1 MKNVR
6 KGILYILLCVLAI
19 GGLGYIALAGLGVQH
34 KGSTK
39 NIRLG
44 LDLAGGV
51 SVTYQAVKDKPSSQQ
66 MDDTVSK
73 IQKRV
78 ENLGEEPVVYK
89 EGSNRI
95 NVDIPGAKDAD
106 AVLEKLGK
114 AGSILFVE
122 EQDLRP
128 FLEDPDAKDLVDPK
142 DPSKNQKLAVDQ
154 QKLYDAGV
162 VIVDGSDIEKA
173 DGVAGSNKTGTAT
186 EYYVSLEF
194 NSEGAK
200 KFAEG
205 TRKAAGSN
213 IAIVYDGVV
222 TSNPHVDKEIPGGK
236 AQIDGQ
242 ADMEEAEE
250 LATTIRIG
258 ALPLELK
265 EIRSNVVGAKLG
277 EEAIRSSLIAGVIGF
292 ILIVLF
298 MIAMYRIPGLAAS
311 IALVIYVGALSLTL
325 NAFDVTLTLPGV
337 AGILLSIGMAV
348 DANVIIFQRIRE
360 ELASGSS
367 LETSMKNGFGKA
379 LSAILDGN
387 ITTLIAA
394 IVLMM
399 MGSGTVA
406 SFAQTLMIGV
416 ILSMITALYITKFVL
431 RGLILLGFQDE
442 KFYGKAKET
451 KVVSF
456 VKNFPK
462 AAIIVVVFLVICIGS
477 LIANK
482 SSMGTILNYGLDFK
496 GGTSTTVAFGK
507 EYVAGDIKNDVSTA
521 VGEMF
526 SQTPEISEVKNEN
539 TLTVKTTVL
548 DKEQRAKLSKYFAD
562 TYKVDETTIES
573 ETISASVSNEMK
585 KDAVV
590 SIIIAVVLM
599 LIYIAIRF
607 KDIWFGT
614 SAIIALIHDVMI
626 VLTVYAVGSLLGLI
640 SVGNTFIAC
649 MLTILGYSINATI
662 VTFDRIREN
671 KNQMKK
677 GTSLEEV
684 VNASVSQTITR
695 NINTSLTTFIMI
707 FMLFLLGVS
716 SLREFTV
723 PLMAG
728 ILGGAF
734 SSICLTGPLW
744 CVIKNKVTGNKAKL

>member
-6 KGILYILLCVLAI
+6 KGILYILICILAI
-19 GGLGYIALAGLGVQH
+19 AGLGYIAFAGITEHHL
-34 KGSTK
+34 GSTK

-51 SVTYQAVKDKPSSQQ
+51 SVTYQAVKDNPSSQQ
-66 MDDTVSK
+66 MNDTVSK
-73 IQKRV
+73 IQKRI

-122 EQDLRP
+122 EEDLKP
-128 FLEDPDAKDLVDPK
+128 FLEDPDAANIVGQ
-142 DPSKNQKLAVDQ
+142 SLAKDQ
-154 QKLYDAGV
+154 QELYDAGV
-162 VIVDGSDIEKA
+162 VIVDGSDIDRAE
-173 DGVAGSNKTGTAT
+173 GLQGSNQAGTAT

-194 NSEGAK
+194 NSAGAK
-200 KFAEG
+200 KFAKG
-205 TRKAAGSN
+205 TKKAVGSH

-222 TSNPHVDKEIPGGK
+222 QSNPQVKGEISGGK

-242 ADMEEAEE
+242 SSIEEAEE

-258 ALPLELK
+258 ALPLELE

-277 EEAIRSSLIAGVIGF
+277 EEAIETSLIAGVIGF
-292 ILIVLF
+292 VLIVLF
-298 MIAMYRIPGLAAS
+298 MIVMYRIPGLAAS

-416 ILSMITALYITKFVL
+416 ILSMITALYVTRFVL
-431 RGLILLGFQDE
+431 RGLIFLGFQDE
-442 KFYGKAKET
+442 KFYGKAKEAKT
-451 KVVSF
+451 IPF

-462 AAIIVVVFLVICIGS
+462 AAIIVVVFLVICVGS

-496 GGTSTTVAFGK
+496 GGTSTTVAFGD
-507 EYVAGDIKNDVSTA
+507 EYVAADIKNDVSA
-521 VGEMF
+521 KINEMF

-548 DKEQRAKLSKYFAD
+548 DKGQRAELSQYFVD
-562 TYKVDETTIES
+562 TYNVDESAIES

-614 SAIIALIHDVMI
+614 SAILALIHDVMI
-626 VLTVYAVGSLLGLI
+626 VLTVYAVGSLLGMI

-671 KNQMKK
+671 KKQMKK
-677 GTSLEEV
+677 GTSIEEV

-734 SSICLTGPLW
+734 SSICLTGALW
-744 CVIKNKVTGNKAKL
+744 CVIKKKITTKERK

>member
-6 KGILYILLCVLAI
+6 KGILYILICVLAI
-19 GGLGYIALAGLGVQH
+19 GGLAYIALQGLGEEH
-34 KGSTK
+34 KGTTEH
-39 NIRLG
+39 IRLG

-51 SVTYQAVKDKPSSQQ
+51 SVTYQTVKDNPSSQQ
-66 MDDTVSK
+66 MADTIYK
-73 IQKRV
+73 MQKRI
-78 ENLGEEPVVYK
+78 ENYGQEPVVYK
-89 EGSNRI
+89 EGKNRI
-95 NVDIPGAKDAD
+95 NVDIPGEKDAD
-106 AVLEKLGK
+106 KVLEKLGR

-128 FLEDPDAKDLVDPK
+128 FLEDPDAEYLVDPT
-142 DPSKNQKLAVDQ
+142 DSGKNQKLAVNQ

-162 VIVDGSDIEKA
+162 VIVDGSNIDKA
-173 DGVAGSNKTGTAT
+173 EGVSGTNKTGTAT

-194 NSEGAK
+194 NSKGAK
-200 KFAEG
+200 KFAKG
-205 TRKAAGSN
+205 TKKAAGSN
-213 IAIVYDGVV
+213 IAIVYDGTVV
-222 TSNPHVDKEIPGGK
+222 SNPRVEKEISGGK

-242 ADMEEAEE
+242 KNIEEAEE
-250 LATTIRIG
+250 LASTIRIG

-277 EEAIRSSLIAGVIGF
+277 EEAIRTSLIAGVVGF
-292 ILIVLF
+292 ILIVIF
-298 MIAMYRIPGLAAS
+298 MIVMYRIPGVAAS
-311 IALVIYVGALSLTL
+311 IALLIYVGALSLTL

-348 DANVIIFQRIRE
+348 DANVIIFTRIRE

-367 LETSMKNGFGKA
+367 LETAMKNGFGKA

-394 IVLMM
+394 VVLMM

-406 SFAQTLMIGV
+406 SFAVTLMIGV
-416 ILSMITALYITKFVL
+416 ILSMLTAIYVTRFVL
-431 RGLILLGFQDE
+431 HGLILLGLHDE
-442 KFYGKAKET
+442 KYYGRAKET
-451 KVVSF
+451 KVVPF

-462 AAIIVVVFLVICIGS
+462 TLIVAAVFFVICVGS
-477 LIANK
+477 LIAN
-482 SSMGTILNYGLDFK
+482 SASMGTILNYGLDFR
-496 GGTSTTVAFGK
+496 GGTSTTVAFGD
-507 EYVAGDIKNDVSTA
+507 EYVAGDIKRDVSDQIT
-521 VGEMF
+521 ELLN
-526 SQTPEISEVKNEN
+526 QKPEISEVKNQN
-539 TLTVKTTVL
+539 TLTIKTTAL
-548 DKEQRAKLSKYFAD
+548 DKDQRAELSQYFVD
-562 TYKVDETTIES
+562 NYKVDEATIES

-590 SIIIAVVLM
+590 SIVVAVILM

-614 SAIIALIHDVMI
+614 SAILALIHDVMI
-626 VLTVYAVGSLLGLI
+626 VLTVYGVGSLLGVI

-671 KNQMKK
+671 KKQMKK
-677 GTSLEEV
+677 GTSTEDV
-684 VNASVSQTITR
+684 VNLSVSQTISR

-744 CVIKNKVTGNKAKL
+744 CTIKNKVTKKA

>member
-19 GGLGYIALAGLGVQH
+19 GGLGYIAFAGLGAQH

-51 SVTYQAVKDKPSSQQ
+51 SVTYQTVKDNPGSQQ
-66 MDDTVSK
+66 MDDTVYK
-73 IQKRV
+73 IQKRI

-122 EQDLRP
+122 EKDLRP
-128 FLEDPDAKDLVDPK
+128 FLEDPDAKDLVHPT

-173 DGVAGSNKTGTAT
+173 EGVAGSNKTGTAT

-194 NSEGAK
+194 NSEGSK

-205 TRKAAGSN
+205 TKKAAGSN

-222 TSNPHVDKEIPGGK
+222 QSNPRVEKEISGGK
-236 AQIDGQ
+236 AQIDRQ
-242 ADMEEAEE
+242 ANMEEAEE
-250 LATTIRIG
+250 LASTIRIG

-277 EEAIRSSLIAGVIGF
+277 EEAIRTSLIAGVIGF

-360 ELASGSS
+360 ELAAGSS

-416 ILSMITALYITKFVL
+416 ILSMITALYVTRFVL
-431 RGLILLGFQDE
+431 KGLILLGFQDE
-442 KFYGKAKET
+442 KFYGKAKEA
-451 KVVSF
+451 KVVPF
-456 VKNFPK
+456 VKNFSK
-462 AAIIVVVFLVICIGS
+462 AAIIVVVFLVVCVGS

-496 GGTSTTVAFGK
+496 GGTSTTVTFGK
-507 EYVAGDIKNDVSTA
+507 EYVAGDIKSDVSA
-521 VGEMF
+521 SVSEMF

-548 DKEQRAKLSKYFAD
+548 DKEQRAKLSQYFVD

-607 KDIWFGT
+607 SDIWFGT

-626 VLTVYAVGSLLGLI
+626 VLTVYAVGSFLGLI

-671 KNQMKK
+671 KKQMKK

-744 CVIKNKVTGNKAKL
+744 CVIKNKVSKKEQ

>member
-19 GGLGYIALAGLGVQH
+19 GGLGYIAFAGLGAQH

-73 IQKRV
+73 IQKRI

-128 FLEDPDAKDLVDPK
+128 FLEDPDATSIVKQ
-142 DPSKNQKLAVDQ
+142 SLAKDQ
-154 QKLYDAGV
+154 QELYDAGV

-173 DGVAGSNKTGTAT
+173 EGVAGSNKTGTAT

-194 NSEGAK
+194 NSEGSK

-205 TRKAAGSN
+205 TKKAAGSN

-222 TSNPHVDKEIPGGK
+222 QSNPRVEKEISGGK

-242 ADMEEAEE
+242 ANMEEAEE
-250 LATTIRIG
+250 LASTIRIG

-277 EEAIRSSLIAGVIGF
+277 EEAIRTSLIAGVIGF

-360 ELASGSS
+360 ELAAGSS

-416 ILSMITALYITKFVL
+416 ILSMITALYVTRFVL
-431 RGLILLGFQDE
+431 NGLILLGFQDE
-442 KFYGKAKET
+442 KFYGKAKEA
-451 KVVSF
+451 KVVPF
-456 VKNFPK
+456 VKNFSK
-462 AAIIVVVFLVICIGS
+462 AAIIVVVFLVVCVGS

-496 GGTSTTVAFGK
+496 GGTSTTVTFGK
-507 EYVAGDIKNDVSTA
+507 EYVAGDIKSDVSA
-521 VGEMF
+521 SVSEMF

-548 DKEQRAKLSKYFAD
+548 DKEQRAKLSQYFVD

-607 KDIWFGT
+607 NDIWFGT

-626 VLTVYAVGSLLGLI
+626 VLTVYAVGSFLGLI

-671 KNQMKK
+671 KKQMKK

-744 CVIKNKVTGNKAKL
+744 CVIKNKVSNNKAKL

>member
-1 MKNVR
+1 MKNAR

-19 GGLGYIALAGLGVQH
+19 GGLGYIAYAGLGAQH

-73 IQKRV
+73 IQKRI

-106 AVLEKLGK
+106 QVLEKLGK

-122 EQDLRP
+122 EQALRP
-128 FLEDPDAKDLVDPK
+128 FLEDSDATNIVGQ
-142 DPSKNQKLAVDQ
+142 SLAKDQ
-154 QKLYDAGV
+154 QKLYDAKV

-173 DGVAGSNKTGTAT
+173 EGVAGSNKTGTAT

-205 TRKAAGSN
+205 TKKAAGSH

-222 TSNPHVDKEIPGGK
+222 QSNPSVKEEISGGK

-242 ADMEEAEE
+242 ESMEVAEE
-250 LATTIRIG
+250 LASTIRIG

-277 EEAIRSSLIAGVIGF
+277 EEAIRTSLIAGVIGF
-292 ILIVLF
+292 VLIVLF

-311 IALVIYVGALSLTL
+311 IALMIYVGALSLTL

-360 ELASGSS
+360 ELAAGSS

-394 IVLMM
+394 IVLIM

-416 ILSMITALYITKFVL
+416 ILSMITALYVTRFVL
-431 RGLILLGFQDE
+431 NGLILLGFQDE

-451 KVVSF
+451 KVVPF

-462 AAIIVVVFLVICIGS
+462 AAIIVAVFLVVCVGS

-482 SSMGTILNYGLDFK
+482 ASMGTILNYGLDFK
-496 GGTSTTVAFGK
+496 GGTSTTVTFGK
-507 EYVAGDIKNDVSTA
+507 EYIAGEIKNDVSAA
-521 VGEMF
+521 VNEMF

-548 DKEQRAKLSKYFAD
+548 DKEQRAKLSQYFVD
-562 TYKVDETTIES
+562 SYKVDETTIES

-585 KDAVV
+585 RDAVV

-599 LIYIAIRF
+599 LVYIAIRF
-607 KDIWFGT
+607 NDIWFGT

-626 VLTVYAVGSLLGLI
+626 VLTVYAAGSLLGLI

-671 KNQMKK
+671 KKQMKK
-677 GTSLEEV
+677 GTSIEEV
-684 VNASVSQTITR
+684 VNTSVSQTITR

-734 SSICLTGPLW
+734 SSICLTGSLW
-744 CVIKNKVTGNKAKL
+744 CVIKNKVSRKATK

>member
-6 KGILYILLCVLAI
+6 KGVLYILLCVLAI
-19 GGLGYIALAGLGVQH
+19 GGLGYIALAGLGAQH

-122 EQDLRP
+122 EQNLRP
-128 FLEDPDAKDLVDPK
+128 FLEDPDANEIVGQSLA
-142 DPSKNQKLAVDQ
+142 KNQ

-162 VIVDGSDIEKA
+162 VIVDGTDIEKA

-200 KFAEG
+200 KFAKG
-205 TRKAAGSN
+205 TKKAAGSN

-222 TSNPHVDKEIPGGK
+222 TSNPRVKEEITGGR

-242 ADMEEAEE
+242 ANMEEAEE

-277 EEAIRSSLIAGVIGF
+277 EEAIRTSLIAGVIGF

-337 AGILLSIGMAV
+337 AGILLSVGMAV

-394 IVLMM
+394 VVLMM

-416 ILSMITALYITKFVL
+416 ILSMITALYVTKFVL

-442 KFYGKAKET
+442 KFYGKTKET
-451 KVVSF
+451 KVISF
-456 VKNFPK
+456 VNNFPK
-462 AAIIVVVFLVICIGS
+462 AAIIVVVFLVVCVGS

-496 GGTSTTVAFGK
+496 GGTSTTVTFGK
-507 EYVAGDIKNDVSTA
+507 EYVAGDIKNDVSAA

-548 DKEQRAKLSKYFAD
+548 DKEQRAKLSKYFVD
-562 TYKVDETTIES
+562 TYKIDETTIES

-744 CVIKNKVTGNKAKL
+744 CVIKNKVSNNKAKL

>member
-6 KGILYILLCVLAI
+6 KGVLYILISALAI
-19 GGLGYIALAGLGVQH
+19 AGFVFIAAKGIGAEH
-34 KGSTK
+34 KGTTK

-51 SVTYQAVKDKPSSQQ
+51 SVTYQSVKENPSTQQ
-66 MDDTVSK
+66 MNDTVAK
-73 IQKRV
+73 IQKRI
-78 ENLGEEPVVYK
+78 ENLGHEPVVYK

-95 NVDIPGAKDAD
+95 NVDIPGEKDAD

-122 EQDLRP
+122 EDDLRP
-128 FLEDPDAKDLVDPK
+128 FLEDPKADVLVNSK
-142 DPSKNQKLAVDQ
+142 DPSKSQKLAKPQ
-154 QKLYDAGV
+154 QELYDAGV
-162 VIVDGSDIEKA
+162 VIVDGSDIDKA
-173 DGVAGSNKTGTAT
+173 EGYQGKNKAGTAT

-194 NSEGAK
+194 SAKGAK
-200 KFAEG
+200 KFAAG
-205 TRKAAGSN
+205 TKKAIGKS
-213 IAIVYDGVV
+213 IAIVYDGTVV
-222 TSNPHVDKEIPGGK
+222 SNPHVNEEISGGK

-242 ADMEEAEE
+242 KDLQEAEE

-277 EEAIRSSLIAGVIGF
+277 EEAIRTSLIAGVIGF

-298 MIAMYRIPGLAAS
+298 MIVMYRIPGLAAS

-348 DANVIIFQRIRE
+348 DANVIIFQRIKE
-360 ELASGSS
+360 ELATGSS
-367 LETSMKNGFGKA
+367 LETAMKNGFGKA

-394 IVLMM
+394 VVLMM

-416 ILSMITALYITKFVL
+416 ILSMVTALYVTKFVL
-431 RGLILLGFQDE
+431 RGLIYFGFQDL
-442 KFYGKAKET
+442 KFYGKTKEAKAIP
-451 KVVSF
+451 F
-456 VKNFPK
+456 VKNFSK
-462 AAIIVVVFLVICIGS
+462 VVIVPILFLVICVGA
-477 LIANK
+477 LVANK

-496 GGTSTTVAFGK
+496 GGTSTTVTFGADVK
-507 EYVAGDIKNDVSTA
+507 AAEIKSQVAEDVA
-521 VGEMF
+521 KMF
-526 SQTPEISEVKNEN
+526 NVKPEISEVKNEN

-548 DKEQRAKLSKYFAD
+548 DKEQRSELSKYFANS
-562 TYKVDETTIES
+562 YNVDETTIES
-573 ETISASVSNEMK
+573 ETISASVSDEMK
-585 KDAVV
+585 QDAVV
-590 SIIIAVVLM
+590 AIIVAVILM

-607 KDIWFGT
+607 QDIWFGT

-626 VLTVYAVGSLLGLI
+626 VLTVYAVASYFDLI

-671 KNQMKK
+671 KATMKK
-677 GTSLEEV
+677 GTTIEEV
-684 VNASVSQTITR
+684 VNLSVSQTISR

-707 FMLFLLGVS
+707 FMLFLLGVN
-716 SLREFTV
+716 SLKEFTV
-723 PLMAG
+723 PLIAG
-728 ILGGAF
+728 IIGGAF
-734 SSICLTGPLW
+734 SSICLTGSLW
-744 CVIKNKVTGNKAKL
+744 CVIKNKVSKAEK

>member
-19 GGLGYIALAGLGVQH
+19 GGLGYIALAGLGAQH

-106 AVLEKLGK
+106 AVLEKLGR

-128 FLEDPDAKDLVDPK
+128 FLEDPDATDIVGQSLA
-142 DPSKNQKLAVDQ
+142 KNQQ
-154 QKLYDAGV
+154 ELYDAEV

-205 TRKAAGSN
+205 TKKAAGSN

-222 TSNPHVDKEIPGGK
+222 KSNPHVDKEIPGGK

-277 EEAIRSSLIAGVIGF
+277 EEAIRTSLIAGVIGF

-360 ELASGSS
+360 ELAAGSS

-416 ILSMITALYITKFVL
+416 VLSMITALYVTKFVL

-451 KVVSF
+451 KVISF

-462 AAIIVVVFLVICIGS
+462 AVIIVVVFLIVCVGS

-496 GGTSTTVAFGK
+496 GGTSTTVTFGK
-507 EYVAGDIKNDVSTA
+507 EYVAGDIKNDVSAA

-548 DKEQRAKLSKYFAD
+548 DKEQRAKLSKYFVD
-562 TYKVDETTIES
+562 TYKIDETTIES

-607 KDIWFGT
+607 NDIWFGT

-671 KNQMKK
+671 KKQMKK

-684 VNASVSQTITR
+684 VNTSVSQTITR

-734 SSICLTGPLW
+734 SSVCLTGPLW
-744 CVIKNKVTGNKAKL
+744 CVIKNKVSSNKTKL